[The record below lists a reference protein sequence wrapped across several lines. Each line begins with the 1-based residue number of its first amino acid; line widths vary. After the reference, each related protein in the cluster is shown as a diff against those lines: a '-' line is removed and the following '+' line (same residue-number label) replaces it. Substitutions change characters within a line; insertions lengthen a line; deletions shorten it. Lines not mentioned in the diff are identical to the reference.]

1 MKFLK
6 MSLLTIN
13 IIFMV
18 TFIVFFPLNIT
29 LADERKVSLNDPL
42 GLSGNEKALQI
53 IIGRVIN
60 ASLGIV
66 GSLALLMFV
75 YSGLLLITSAGNQE
89 KVEQGKKILIWSTA
103 GLALVFFS
111 YVLVLFIIK
120 GLTGQNKNTSFQT
133 SYINEV

>member
-75 YSGLLLITSAGNQE
+75 YSGLLLITSAGNQ
-89 KVEQGKKILIWSTA
+89 V
-103 GLALVFFS
+103 VRRD
-111 YVLVLFIIK
+111 IK
-120 GLTGQNKNTSFQT
+120 TQT
-133 SYINEV
+133 TEINNVIKTQPQIMIVN